1 MFPPEI
7 QRCISRLQPLQAKLM
22 EAESSSQASVAQIYE
37 WERQCTAISEEMRV
51 LTRQYGFPDIELGEA
66 AGDAA
71 LRMSVL
77 MALLRRAPDGVVSR
91 EQLLDRIAQLDGLY
105 ATAERYA
112 PRANAFN
119 QQMTIDYGERRAQL
133 AVFEQ
138 NIDKF
143 MRRETNPFAQA
154 SRQSSGGGCYIAT
167 AVYGSYE
174 HPSVMVLRQFRDEQL
189 LSTAPGRMFVS
200 GYYAVSPTFARYF
213 SSVSWLNSRARNLL
227 DRFVEHLER
236 KALRHSGNDWI
247 EPVAGGETRLKEDS
261 DRSERVL
268 EDPFRSAEHEDLGL
282 SVWSN
287 EFAAIASSANLD
299 DRTGVERS

>member
-7 QRCISRLQPLQAKLM
+7 QRCISQLQPLQAKLVD
-22 EAESSSQASVAQIYE
+22 AESSSQASVAQIYE
-37 WERQCTAISEEMRV
+37 WERQCIAIGDEMRI

-77 MALLRRAPDGVVSR
+77 MALLRRAPDGVVSKA
-91 EQLLDRIAQLDGLY
+91 QLLDRIAQLDDLY

-112 PRANAFN
+112 PRANAYN

-143 MRRETNPFAQA
+143 MRRETNPFAQGE
-154 SRQSSGGGCYIAT
+154 RQSSSGGCYIAT

-174 HPSVMVLRQFRDEQL
+174 HPSVMVLRRFRDDQL
-189 LSTAPGRMFVS
+189 QTAALGRAFIR
-200 GYYAVSPTFARYF
+200 GYYAVSPTLARYF
-213 SSVSWLNSRARNLL
+213 SSDGSLNRLARNIL
-227 DRFVEHLER
+227 DRLVRRLER
-236 KALRHSGNDWI
+236 QRETAAQRQRLR
-247 EPVAGGETRLKEDS
+247 
-261 DRSERVL
+261 
-268 EDPFRSAEHEDLGL
+268 
-282 SVWSN
+282 
-287 EFAAIASSANLD
+287 
-299 DRTGVERS
+299 